1 MSEIEAI
8 TLRTTGCWTS
18 RHSIVCA
25 AVLVLFTYMSL
36 DHSRLRRGSD
46 EPVIDQK
53 QNGFHQ
59 ADFLFSELNGITFAC
74 RCGAIHLVAFF
85 LNLIGT

>member
-1 MSEIEAI
+1 VGR
-8 TLRTTGCWTS
+8 LRARSQIGNLTS
-18 RHSIVCA
+18 RFRGGRGKGWVGLPPR
-25 AVLVLFTYMSL
+25 VK
-36 DHSRLRRGSD
+36 SRRHRFALHYVVD
-46 EPVIDQK
+46 EK
-53 QNGFHQ
+53 QNGFRQ